1 MHVPQNFRPVSNL
14 SRMSQLTEAAV
25 CHHIQNHLLE
35 HNIYSDQQSAYRKN
49 FSTET
54 LLLKVKNDLL
64 MNMNKQHVTLLVL
77 LDLTAAFDTIDHKML
92 IDRLKTRYG
101 ITNVPLRWF
110 ESYLENRSQRVVR

>member
-25 CHHIQNHLLE
+25 CHQIQNRLLE

-54 LLLKVKNDLL
+54 LLLKVKNDL

-77 LDLTAAFDTIDHKML
+77 LDMSAEFDTLDHKML
-92 IDRLKTRYG
+92 IDPLKTRCR
-101 ITNVPLRWF
+101 ITNVPLQWF
-110 ESYLENRSQRVVR
+110 ESLPRE

>member
-1 MHVPQNFRPVSNL
+1 MLFI
-14 SRMSQLTEAAV
+14 
-25 CHHIQNHLLE
+25 HIHE
-35 HNIYSDQQSAYRKN
+35 EIVFN

-77 LDLTAAFDTIDHKML
+77 LDLSAAFDTIDHKML
-92 IDRLKTRYG
+92 IDRLKTRRG

-110 ESYLENRSQRVVR
+110 ESYLENRSRH

>member
-54 LLLKVKNDLL
+54 LLLKVKNDL

-77 LDLTAAFDTIDHKML
+77 LDMSAEFDTLDHKML
-92 IDRLKTRYG
+92 IDPLKTRCR
-101 ITNVPLRWF
+101 ITNVPLQWF
-110 ESYLENRSQRVVR
+110 ESLARE